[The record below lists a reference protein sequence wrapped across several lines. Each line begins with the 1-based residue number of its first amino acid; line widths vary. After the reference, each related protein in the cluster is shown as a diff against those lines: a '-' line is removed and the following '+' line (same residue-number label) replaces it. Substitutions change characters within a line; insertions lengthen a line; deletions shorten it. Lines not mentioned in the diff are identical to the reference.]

1 MSNGRILAAVRK
13 QATGVEIYA
22 LSTGGGVPRLRLML
36 LTAEGSPAARLSRVA
51 LVENTRA
58 AACLEVSYQTAAA
71 TEVVARLRLKRGEI
85 YLETEA
91 RAGTARM
98 RIECPSRYVVLP
110 DLFAD
115 DIVIDPAKVRDN
127 VAEVPSDNL
136 LLHLAG
142 AGDCIALCVFENKEQ
157 DARVSLTGQGD
168 KRSITAAEIDCGKG
182 RKIWLAL
189 LEAPHIWHRFQIA
202 AGDAGAVKRLDWT
215 MPFSAIWRC
224 DFTRDNGLVSSW
236 EMLRWDKDAYRKP
249 SINGNNEERL
259 DPRERVRWITFLGKF
274 RYPCWID
281 AKGEGYVEPIKHSE
295 LRFQGAGL
303 VYPIARWRQTTP
315 LDVYTMVD
323 VLRSTL
329 GVGPCEY
336 LLDLEGQKQEYKG
349 AATCAVFDLLNGIYS
364 RNEQVKKRAEVDRA
378 LQDVLS
384 FVTHIRGR
392 ITRYVKFGQQ
402 MRAYLG
408 QQKKLHPEL
417 GDFLSAMDKLAA
429 EIDARFAARADEIK
443 TPAHVAAMNDR
454 FRKTLLGYEGSDA
467 FNKCQQFTRAL
478 VVIGDNQDELSSEC
492 RWVVKNLR
500 QQAGLWLAQDPRVAP
515 VAREI
520 RARAQKA
527 LRNPAYHEADRH

>member
-1 MSNGRILAAVRK
+1 
-13 QATGVEIYA
+13 
-22 LSTGGGVPRLRLML
+22 
-36 LTAEGSPAARLSRVA
+36 
-51 LVENTRA
+51 
-58 AACLEVSYQTAAA
+58 
-71 TEVVARLRLKRGEI
+71 
-85 YLETEA
+85 
-91 RAGTARM
+91 
-98 RIECPSRYVVLP
+98 
-110 DLFAD
+110 
-115 DIVIDPAKVRDN
+115 
-127 VAEVPSDNL
+127 
-136 LLHLAG
+136 
-142 AGDCIALCVFENKEQ
+142 
-157 DARVSLTGQGD
+157 
-168 KRSITAAEIDCGKG
+168 
-182 RKIWLAL
+182 
-189 LEAPHIWHRFQIA
+189 PHIWHRFQIA

-281 AKGEGYVEPIKHSE
+281 AKGEGSVEPIKHSE

-349 AATCAVFDLLNGIYS
+349 AATCAVFDLLNGIYC

-527 LRNPAYHEADRH
+527 LRNPAYHEAEGH